1 MFKPWSAHKISVLH
15 FYTVLI
21 TIGPGLFCW
30 ENSALIKI
38 SHWESTLREHL
49 ISSQFFSKRNAFQIG
64 FTPSL
69 PPLSERL
76 IAHFLTII
84 DVVLPQDLVYPRRNC
99 SERVSCPSPQE
110 KLQPTTS
117 SPLLPRFLHSPSLSM
132 HRLLCAWPPPEA
144 DRDCRQRKHLQTS
157 NNSWMENGMDP
168 LFWLQVFQ
176 KGSAVKISWTPPH
189 KEKISRAICLCLVRV
204 RKVDLHCTCNS
215 KSTVMFSCTLALGR
229 RATAPARTTR
239 ATSWWG
245 HARPRPCPGAL
256 CEGWTGSSTVD
267 LRG

>member
-1 MFKPWSAHKISVLH
+1 MFSDRHAWLGLVNRISLPLKLIISV
-15 FYTVLI
+15 V
-21 TIGPGLFCW
+21 TII
-30 ENSALIKI
+30 IKGA
-38 SHWESTLREHL
+38 SHKFA
-49 ISSQFFSKRNAFQIG
+49 FFSKRNAFQID

-99 SERVSCPSPQE
+99 SERVSYPSPQE

-132 HRLLCAWPPPEA
+132 RRLLCGWPPPEA

-157 NNSWMENGMDP
+157 HNGWTENGMDL
-168 LFWLQVFQ
+168 LFWPQVFQ
-176 KGSAVKISWTPPH
+176 KGSAVETSWTPPH
-189 KEKISRAICLCLVRV
+189 KGKHFSCEMPVPGACAQGPVVHCNSESTVISRALLRLV
-204 RKVDLHCTCNS
+204 DYL
-215 KSTVMFSCTLALGR
+215 
-229 RATAPARTTR
+229 ATAPACNERSTI

-245 HARPRPCPGAL
+245 HARPCPCPRAL
-256 CEGWTGSSTVD
+256 CEARTC
-267 LRG
+267 RR